1 MVINYKRPGMFGF
14 GWNADTNKCAALLK
28 PGVNEI
34 EKAIWDKWKTH
45 PIIAA
50 MIEDG
55 TFEVVSEKDEKPA
68 KVLLSTKKTHEA
80 IELAKHCIEL
90 EVLKEWMTLEKRPT
104 VKKAIKEQIEAL
116 EAPIVYRDESGTIS
130 DKET

>member
-1 MVINYKRPGMFGF
+1 MIINYKRPGMFGF

-34 EKAIWDKWKTH
+34 EKDIWDKWKTH
-45 PIIAA
+45 PIISA
-50 MIEDG
+50 MIDEG

-68 KVLLSTKKTHEA
+68 KVLLSTKKPGEA
-80 IELAKHCIEL
+80 ISLAQHCLDL
-90 EVLKEWMTLEKRPT
+90 EVLKEWQSLEKRPS

-116 EAPIVYRDESGTIS
+116 ESPIEYRDGNGTMS